1 MADISWDAQ
10 GDRAMA
16 GIEPLRFLIGEWS
29 GAGICHGESVQGK
42 MTVRGL
48 MDGSWLEATETL
60 LNASNESIHT
70 DLTLYRF
77 DVQNETLVA
86 LQLFERA
93 TLTTSSVELL
103 ETGFRWITG
112 PGAPQLRYWIEE
124 SGFRYVVTMPD
135 EAAPAVE
142 MTYRRA

>member
-1 MADISWDAQ
+1 MADLSWDDQ
-10 GDRAMA
+10 GDRAMV

-29 GAGICHGESVQGK
+29 GSGICHGEPVQGK

-60 LNASNESIHT
+60 LDASGEVIHT
-70 DLTLYRF
+70 DMTLYRF
-77 DVQNETLVA
+77 DVQNESLVA

-93 TLTTSSVELL
+93 TLTTSTVELL
-103 ETGFRWITG
+103 EAGFRWITG
-112 PGAPQLRYWIEE
+112 PGAPQLRYWTEDL
-124 SGFRYVVTMPD
+124 GFRYGVTMPD
-135 EAAPAVE
+135 EAAPAIE